1 MAKRNNDEDEGVFS
15 ETEIAAMQEAK
26 KERKKGKKA
35 DGLAELLA
43 KVEEMEG
50 TDRKIA
56 ERLHELVTTHA
67 PGLTPKTW
75 YGMPAWA
82 DENGKAVCFFKA
94 ADKFTERYAT
104 FGFNPNAKLDE
115 GNMWP
120 TSYAVLKLGEA
131 EEKQVIE
138 MIRKAAGS

>member
-1 MAKRNNDEDEGVFS
+1 MAQNSKDQDDGVFS
-15 ETEIAAMQEAK
+15 DAEREAMQAAK
-26 KERKKGKKA
+26 KERRKGKKA
-35 DGLAELLA
+35 DGLADLRA
-43 KVEEMEG
+43 KVEEMEAS
-50 TDRKIA
+50 DRKIA
-56 ERLHELVTTHA
+56 EKLHELISIHA
-67 PGLTPKTW
+67 PGLSPKTW

-120 TSYAVLKLGEA
+120 TSYAVLKLGAA
-131 EEKQVIE
+131 EEKAVVE
-138 MIRKAAGS
+138 MIKKAVGA

>member
-15 ETEIAAMQEAK
+15 DTEIAAMQEAK

-43 KVEEMEG
+43 KVE
-50 TDRKIA
+50 

-131 EEKQVIE
+131 EEKQIIA

>member
-15 ETEIAAMQEAK
+15 DTEIAAMQEAK

-35 DGLAELLA
+35 DGLADLLA

-82 DENGKAVCFFKA
+82 D
-94 ADKFTERYAT
+94 DKFTERYAT

-131 EEKQVIE
+131 EEKQIIA